1 MVGREVQGRL
11 LPPPQGDSVTRVLTK
26 EEVAGLAELA
36 DLAPGTLA
44 WLSEPAAPPATPP
57 PPRYAYV
64 PLTDAEWSAVSP
76 HWPVANQA
84 RTSPRDIVNALLMIA
99 SSGCGWGD
107 VGKFSTVEAARQ
119 QMKRRAKSGVLKALP
134 NFLRGQI
141 DDGRLGQF
149 VKLAALDRG

>member
-1 MVGREVQGRL
+1 M
-11 LPPPQGDSVTRVLTK
+11 TRVLTK
-26 EEVAGLAELA
+26 EEVAGLAGLV

-44 WLSEPAAPPATPP
+44 WLSKPAAPPATPP
-57 PPRYAYV
+57 PPRYAYD

-76 HWPVANQA
+76 HWPTFNQSK
-84 RTSPRDIVNALLMIA
+84 TSPRDIVNALLMVT
-99 SSGCGWGD
+99 STGCGWND
-107 VGKFSTVEAARQ
+107 VAAYATVESARQ

-149 VKLAALDRG
+149 VKLAAMDRR